1 MIYID
6 CLKTIAQTNKAFI
19 QKDPA
24 LSQVFEP
31 DIRYQ
36 YFFFVK
42 YIGLLLGF

>member
-19 QKDPA
+19 HKDIA
-24 LSQVFEP
+24 LLHVFEP

-36 YFFFVK
+36 YFVFVK
-42 YIGLLLGF
+42 YIGLILGF